1 MARALELDEPHPH
14 TTPGLPGRPRS
25 TEADQAIRAATLDLL
40 ARDGYA
46 NLTMSGVAGAA
57 GVSTATLYRRWRS
70 KLELVVGVLRAHVE
84 ERPIPNTG
92 SLAGDCRALLHGQV
106 EAVLTSPSAAV
117 MAGLVGE
124 LARNAE
130 LADAFRAT
138 LVQPRRH
145 ELHEMLDRAAT
156 RGELRPDVDYD
167 VVADLLY
174 GPLHN
179 RRFIT
184 GQVIAFALAD
194 ELAELV
200 LRAIAAEPQPSCP
213 PTRRRGA

>member
-1 MARALELDEPHPH
+1 MC
-14 TTPGLPGRPRS
+14 
-25 TEADQAIRAATLDLL
+25 
-40 ARDGYA
+40 
-46 NLTMSGVAGAA
+46 GVAGAA

-70 KLELVVGVLRAHVE
+70 KSELVVGVLRAQAE

-92 SLAGDCRALLHGQV
+92 SLAGDCQALLRGQV

-124 LARNAE
+124 LARNPE
-130 LADAFRAT
+130 LAEAFRST
-138 LVQPRRH
+138 LVQPRRQ
-145 ELHEMLDRAAT
+145 ELYEMLDRAAA
-156 RGELRPDVDYD
+156 RGELRPGVDYD

-184 GQVIAFALAD
+184 GQTIDFDLAD
-194 ELAELV
+194 ELVGLV
-200 LRAIAAEPQPSCP
+200 LRAVAAGPQPP
-213 PTRRRGA
+213 RRPGGIGSRR